1 MGGRCPLHDRTH
13 YVEQDTH
20 SVQIVGDHAWTEHW
34 IAFLVLG
41 SKRLDHDVVS
51 MFLGL
56 SVMGSDQYGLSK
68 FFLLHETIAGI
79 ESLCAAT
86 LKSFVDPLFSFLIT
100 VVRGTG

>member
-20 SVQIVGDHAWTEHW
+20 SVQIVEDHAWTEHW
-34 IAFLVLG
+34 IAFLVLHVHVHVG

-79 ESLCAAT
+79 ESLCVAT
-86 LKSFVDPLFSFLIT
+86 LSDTSPVFVQT
-100 VVRGTG
+100 